1 MSLGR
6 KLLNTPIPQ
15 DCLTQDESCN
25 EQEELCL
32 TKKEEPC
39 LTQEKPCLSQEKEY
53 EEDSKVQRLRKE
65 ERETAVV
72 FNEAD
77 GYWQIYSAIPH
88 HIRKFDK
95 LNYEVTFVDYY
106 EDGVVAGKFYKVPK
120 NTITFRDI
128 SKKTEISE
136 EERMRRSER
145 AKKIFGR
152 LPK

>member
-15 DCLTQDESCN
+15 DYNEQSRTCLT
-25 EQEELCL
+25 
-32 TKKEEPC
+32 KEEPC
-39 LTQEKPCLSQEKEY
+39 LTKEKKY

-72 FNEAD
+72 FNEAA
-77 GYWQIYSAIPH
+77 GYWEIYSAIPH

-120 NTITFRDI
+120 NAITFRDI

-145 AKKIFGR
+145 AKKIFGKQ
-152 LPK
+152 PK

>member
-1 MSLGR
+1 MSIGR
-6 KLLNTPIPQ
+6 RLLNTPVPQ
-15 DCLTQDESCN
+15 DKIQNNTCLL
-25 EQEELCL
+25 QEETCS
-32 TKKEEPC
+32 
-39 LTQEKPCLSQEKEY
+39 SQELQEDK
-53 EEDSKVQRLRKE
+53 EDSKVQRLRKE

-72 FNEAD
+72 FNEAT
-77 GYWQIYSAIPH
+77 GYWEIYSAIPH

-120 NTITFRDI
+120 NAITFRDI

-145 AKKIFGR
+145 AKKIFGKQ
-152 LPK
+152 PK

>member
-15 DCLTQDESCN
+15 DYNEQERICN
-25 EQEELCL
+25 EQD
-32 TKKEEPC
+32 EPC
-39 LTQEKPCLSQEKEY
+39 
-53 EEDSKVQRLRKE
+53 EDSKVQRLRKE

-120 NTITFRDI
+120 NAITFRDI

-145 AKKIFGR
+145 AKKIFGKQ
-152 LPK
+152 PK

>member
-15 DCLTQDESCN
+15 EK
-25 EQEELCL
+25 ELQ
-32 TKKEEPC
+32 EEPC
-39 LTQEKPCLSQEKEY
+39 LTQDNIYLTQEEY
-53 EEDSKVQRLRKE
+53 EEEDSKVQRLRKE

-106 EDGVVAGKFYKVPK
+106 EDGLIAGKFYKVPK

-145 AKKIFGR
+145 AKKIFGKQ
-152 LPK
+152 PK

>member
-15 DCLTQDESCN
+15 DYNEQEKSYNEQDRPCLTQK
-25 EQEELCL
+25 ELCL
-32 TKKEEPC
+32 TQEE
-39 LTQEKPCLSQEKEY
+39 EY

-72 FNEAD
+72 FNEAA
-77 GYWQIYSAIPH
+77 GYWEIYSAIPH

-145 AKKIFGR
+145 AKKIFGKQ
-152 LPK
+152 PKLK

>member
-15 DCLTQDESCN
+15 NYNEQNRTCLTQD
-25 EQEELCL
+25 
-32 TKKEEPC
+32 EPC
-39 LTQEKPCLSQEKEY
+39 LTQERIYSSQEEY
-53 EEDSKVQRLRKE
+53 EEEDSKVQRLRKE

-120 NTITFRDI
+120 NAITFRDI

-145 AKKIFGR
+145 AKKIFG
-152 LPK
+152 KAK

>member
-15 DCLTQDESCN
+15 DYNEQERICN
-25 EQEELCL
+25 EQ
-32 TKKEEPC
+32 KEEPC
-39 LTQEKPCLSQEKEY
+39 LTQERIYSSQEEY
-53 EEDSKVQRLRKE
+53 EEEDSKVQRLRKE

-72 FNEAD
+72 FNEAA
-77 GYWQIYSAIPH
+77 GYWEIYSAIPH

-106 EDGVVAGKFYKVPK
+106 EDGVIAGKFYKVPK

-145 AKKIFGR
+145 AKKIFGKQ
-152 LPK
+152 PKLNLW

>member
-15 DCLTQDESCN
+15 DYNEQEKSYNEQDRPCLTQK
-25 EQEELCL
+25 ELCL
-32 TKKEEPC
+32 TQEE
-39 LTQEKPCLSQEKEY
+39 EY

-72 FNEAD
+72 FNEAA
-77 GYWQIYSAIPH
+77 GYWEIYSAIPH

-136 EERMRRSER
+136 EERTRRSER
-145 AKKIFGR
+145 AKKIFGKQ
-152 LPK
+152 PKLK